1 MNAFDLYCA
10 FQNVDDDVLQRC
22 QNVKRTSVAMKRVKA
37 AAACLVLILG
47 MAVTAEATT
56 GSVSNLFAPLFG
68 MAQTELVDDIGVPVG
83 VSASADG
90 YTITAEAVIGDR
102 YNIAVVY
109 TLSRDDGQPL
119 PEGLRIDYEK
129 KAGGPGGGWT
139 GWEKNEE
146 DPSKIY
152 FIESWSLG
160 QAIRGRFWAVSFSNL
175 AIQGEGDEKA
185 IIAEGPWELKFTLRY
200 KDTSHKIP
208 VNKLRVSDGFGNDYQ
223 INQIWI
229 SPVGIY
235 MKGYQ
240 FDPEFGGEQIMI
252 HFNVSIVM
260 KDGTVIPL
268 EDHGAGGHF
277 TEGDKKAKANFRAMF
292 NIPLSLEDIA
302 SLLICGTEY
311 PVDLR

>member
-1 MNAFDLYCA
+1 M
-10 FQNVDDDVLQRC
+10 DDDVLQRC
-22 QNVKRTSVAMKRVKA
+22 QNVKRTSVAKKRVKA

-68 MAQTELVDDIGVPVG
+68 MAQTDLVDDIGVPVG

-109 TLSRDDGQPL
+109 TLSRDDAQPL

-160 QAIRGRFWAVSFSNL
+160 QAIRGRFWAASFSNL
-175 AIQGEGDEKA
+175 AIQGEGDEKT

-200 KDTSHKIP
+200 KDTSQKIP
-208 VNKLRVSDGFGNDYQ
+208 VNKLRVSDELGNDYQ

-229 SPVGIY
+229 SPV
-235 MKGYQ
+235 
-240 FDPEFGGEQIMI
+240 
-252 HFNVSIVM
+252 VS
-260 KDGTVIPL
+260 T
-268 EDHGAGGHF
+268 
-277 TEGDKKAKANFRAMF
+277 
-292 NIPLSLEDIA
+292 
-302 SLLICGTEY
+302 
-311 PVDLR
+311 